1 MHHLLA
7 LASVLPLA
15 LAAPLIQPL
24 AGTAIPGSYIIK
36 LKEGATD
43 SAVQDTIKGLK
54 ASPKHV
60 YRSKKFKGFSADLN
74 SAGVKAVQALPEVC
88 HGLSSFEAFVLMT
101 TRSSTLSRMPSF
113 PSTISSR
120 RRTSPGVWLASHPA
134 PRMPRRTRMTRAPA
148 PAPART

>member
-88 HGLSSFEAFVLMT
+88 HGLWCFERLVLIAN
-101 TRSSTLSRMPSF
+101 RSNTLSRMPSF
-113 PSTISSR
+113 PSM
-120 RRTSPGVWLASHPA
+120 TS
-134 PRMPRRTRMTRAPA
+134 
-148 PAPART
+148 